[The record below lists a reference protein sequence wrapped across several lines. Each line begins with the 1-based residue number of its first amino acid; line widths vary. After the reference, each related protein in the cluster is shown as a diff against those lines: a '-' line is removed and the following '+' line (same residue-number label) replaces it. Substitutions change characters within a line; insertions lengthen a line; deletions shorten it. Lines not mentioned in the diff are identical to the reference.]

1 MTKAA
6 RAGTGNGARRVVG
19 AGFHAAVH
27 ALLRTVPRGA
37 VTTYGDLARALGS
50 ERVARHVGWALAAVP
65 ADGDVPWWRV
75 VAAAGVLPRAGS
87 AAARRH
93 AQRLRADGVMVVR
106 GRVVEFALRRFP
118 LAP

>member
-1 MTKAA
+1 MVAA
-6 RAGTGNGARRVVG
+6 AGHAARRVVG

-27 ALLRTVPRGA
+27 ALVRTVPRGA

-50 ERVARHVGWALAAVP
+50 GSVARHVGWALAALP
-65 ADGDVPWWRV
+65 HGSDVPWWRV

-106 GRVVEFALRRFP
+106 GRVAEFALRRFP
-118 LAP
+118 LLP